1 MKIKTYDFACDEELD
16 RFNRKMKA
24 IGLSI
29 QKDLFGGYVAFL
41 DEYRYKT
48 ETKKSGRNPE
58 IKQNSHEC

>member
-1 MKIKTYDFACDEELD
+1 MGIRIYEFECDKDLD
-16 RFNRKMKA
+16 RFNQKMKT

-58 IKQNSHEC
+58 IKQKQP